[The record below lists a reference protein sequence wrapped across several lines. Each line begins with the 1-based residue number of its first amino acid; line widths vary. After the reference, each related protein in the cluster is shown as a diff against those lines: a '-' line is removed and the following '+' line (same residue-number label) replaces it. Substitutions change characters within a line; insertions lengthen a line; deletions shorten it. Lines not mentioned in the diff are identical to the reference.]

1 MKEFWQT
8 LKRKLGKNFEK
19 LATSVF
25 MPSARTWLLMAL
37 GTLMVFSLMMVAS
50 ASIPYATA
58 RGMHELKYFW
68 SQLGYMLIACGVAVC
83 IYHLPLSVLHSYEK
97 FIVPMY
103 LLVVALLIATLFS
116 PEINGSQRW
125 LSFLGFSFQP
135 AELAK
140 VFMVLLVAEYAHRR
154 SDEMRNE
161 NMIIASLRLMVWY
174 VPVLAILYK
183 QPDYGSIVVLV
194 ATLFTLFWVAGVR
207 LAQFVG
213 LFTVVAVLGGFA
225 AWQEGYRRERILQ
238 FLNPFD
244 DVQGG
249 NYQLIRSLVAFA
261 RGDVAGVGYSNS
273 VQKLAHLPEAHNDFL
288 FAVTAE
294 EFGFLGVLLVL
305 LLEFII
311 IMAVMRI
318 SYKALHHNQLKLS
331 YTAFGFAVLIFGHTM
346 INAGMNLGL
355 LPTKGLTMPFFS
367 YGGSAMLMFVIMMAL
382 ALKIDKQIPII
393 AKRGENHNY

>member
-1 MKEFWQT
+1 MKQHWRAF
-8 LKRKLGKNFEK
+8 KHKLGKNFEK
-19 LATSVF
+19 LANSIFV
-25 MPSARTWLLMAL
+25 PSARTWLLTAL
-37 GTLMVFSLMMVAS
+37 GVLLVFSLMMVVS

-68 SQLGYMLIACGVAVC
+68 SQLGYMLIACGVAVVV
-83 IYHLPLSVLHSYEK
+83 YHLPLAMLYSYEK
-97 FIVPMY
+97 FIVPAY
-103 LLVVALLIATLFS
+103 AVVVSLLLATLFM

-140 VFMVLLVAEYAHRR
+140 VFMVLLVAEYTHRR

-161 NMIIASLRLMVWY
+161 NMLIAVARLMVWY
-174 VPVLAILYK
+174 VPILIILYK
-183 QPDYGSIVVLV
+183 QPDYGSMVVLV
-194 ATLFTLFWVAGVR
+194 ATLLTLFWVAGVR
-207 LAQFVG
+207 LAQFGG
-213 LFTVVAVLGGFA
+213 LFIVATVLAGLA
-225 AWQEGYRRERILQ
+225 AWQEGYRRERITQ

-244 DVQGG
+244 DVQGSD
-249 NYQLIRSLVAFA
+249 YQLIRSLVAFA
-261 RGDVAGVGYSNS
+261 RGDVSGVGYSNS

-294 EFGFLGVLLVL
+294 EFGFLGASLVL

-311 IMAVMRI
+311 VLAVMRI

-331 YTAFGFAVLIFGHTM
+331 YTSFGFGVLIFGHTV

-367 YGGSAMLMFVIMMAL
+367 YGGSAMLMFIIMIAL
-382 ALKIDKQIPII
+382 VLKIDKQTPII
-393 AKRGENHNY
+393 AKRGENHSY